1 MNLTKNS
8 GNEMSSLS
16 IIAIDGY
23 SSSGKSTFAKAIAA
37 ELDFIYIDSGAM
49 YRAVALYCLEHGI
62 TEEELPG
69 HLEEI
74 NIGFSVDNIT
84 RKQLTLLNG
93 TNVEDKI
100 RGVAVSRVV
109 SRISRIKAVREKLV
123 ALQRDFA
130 KKGGVVMD
138 GRDIGTVVFPEA
150 GMKIFMNAAPA
161 VRAKRRYE
169 ELVAKGVNVSYDE
182 ILSNIVMRDHEDET
196 RAESPLK
203 KAGDALVLDN
213 SDMTMDKQMN
223 WFRDRWAA
231 LKSKSHAN

>member
-1 MNLTKNS
+1 MNLIKNS
-8 GNEMSSLS
+8 GNMTTLS

-49 YRAVALYCLEHGI
+49 YRAVALYCLENGI
-62 TEEELPG
+62 TEEELPE
-69 HLEEI
+69 HLKEI
-74 NIGFSVDNIT
+74 DVGFSVNNLT
-84 RKQLTLLNG
+84 KKQITLLNG
-93 TNVEDKI
+93 ANVEDKI

-109 SRISRIKAVREKLV
+109 SRISKIKAVREKLV

-150 GMKIFMNAAPA
+150 GMKIFMNAAPS
-161 VRAKRRYE
+161 VRAERRFG

-196 RAESPLK
+196 RTESPLK

-213 SDMTMDKQMN
+213 SNMTLDEQMN
-223 WFRDRWAA
+223 WFRGRWAE
-231 LKSKSHAN
+231 LKSKSHAD